1 MMLNRNRHED
11 ERVAIEREGEETYG
25 GGSSGK
31 VRTVRR
37 TTRGSAAGSGS
48 AIPVDSTSK

>member
-1 MMLNRNRHED
+1 MKNEC
-11 ERVAIEREGEETYG
+11 VVIQREGEETYG
-25 GGSSGK
+25 GTSGK

>member
-1 MMLNRNRHED
+1 MKN

-25 GGSSGK
+25 GGTSAQ
-31 VRTVRR
+31 VRTVRG

>member
-1 MMLNRNRHED
+1 MKNEC
-11 ERVAIEREGEETYG
+11 VAIQREGEETYG
-25 GGSSGK
+25 GGTSGK

>member
-1 MMLNRNRHED
+1 MKN

-25 GGSSGK
+25 GGTSGK
-31 VRTVRR
+31 VRTVLR

-48 AIPVDSTSK
+48 AIPIDSTSK